1 MFDRFR
7 KEDPALEEAIASGFT
22 DLKGFTFET
31 DEAEKIIARLSEL
44 NKLRKKQF
52 DPDTLVTV
60 ASNIGIAA
68 MLIMFEK
75 HHVITTKVPQFLSKL
90 R

>member
-7 KEDPALEEAIASGFT
+7 KEDPALTEAIDSGFT
-22 DLKGFTFET
+22 DLKGYTFET
-31 DEAEKIIARLSEL
+31 PEAEKIIARLTEL
-44 NKLRKKQF
+44 NKLRKKKF
-52 DPDTLVTV
+52 DPDQLAVIG
-60 ASNIGIAA
+60 SNLGIAA